1 MVQDTQL
8 YLINWIKR
16 TNTPLLDN
24 AQDSKHTIIPQLVQD
39 IQLYLHWFKTHNY
52 TITGSKHTIIP

>member
-24 AQDSKHTIIPQLVQD
+24 AHDSKHT
-39 IQLYLHWFKTHNY
+39 
-52 TITGSKHTIIP
+52 TGSGHTIIPSLVQNTQVYHN